1 MWSNFLKENINVIAL
16 TLWGVLDYQMS
27 LTSAQG
33 PKEPDPPT
41 QLEGLKADSKKGGSG
56 RFLVKK
62 FKIYG
67 FQVRY
72 WMKQNLTQQTPVT
85 KPTDNIMLSEIY
97 VDRACS
103 FRLEIQPYLPCVI
116 ALSFFFFPP
125 YFSLIRL
132 VFSLPLASRN
142 SLCLSLASLSIS
154 LSLQQHSLNAA
165 IYLTLSS
172 ILSIDSFC
180 HSLFHWQHIWPHL
193 DRDPNDNGQQVMA
206 FFHLDEDNLSSC
218 LRLLWVFFFF
228 FFFIWLKS
236 IYIFNRHW
244 TYVFT
249 SDGRWEWRI
258 ERKFIYIWIVFG
270 CWLWRSVIPNN
281 LTQTRLAT

>member
-1 MWSNFLKENINVIAL
+1 
-16 TLWGVLDYQMS
+16 MS

-41 QLEGLKADSKKGGSG
+41 QLEGLKAESKKGGSG

-180 HSLFHWQHIWPHL
+180 HSLFH
-193 DRDPNDNGQQVMA
+193 
-206 FFHLDEDNLSSC
+206 
-218 LRLLWVFFFF
+218 
-228 FFFIWLKS
+228 
-236 IYIFNRHW
+236 
-244 TYVFT
+244 
-249 SDGRWEWRI
+249 
-258 ERKFIYIWIVFG
+258 
-270 CWLWRSVIPNN
+270 
-281 LTQTRLAT
+281 

>member
-1 MWSNFLKENINVIAL
+1 
-16 TLWGVLDYQMS
+16 MS

-125 YFSLIRL
+125 HFSSIRL
-132 VFSLPLASRN
+132 VFSLPLETLSDSH
-142 SLCLSLASLSIS
+142 SLLYLSHLVCNNTALTLPFTSHSLLSSLSTVS
-154 LSLQQHSLNAA
+154 V
-165 IYLTLSS
+165 TLF
-172 ILSIDSFC
+172 SIDNTF
-180 HSLFHWQHIWPHL
+180 
-193 DRDPNDNGQQVMA
+193 D
-206 FFHLDEDNLSSC
+206 
-218 LRLLWVFFFF
+218 
-228 FFFIWLKS
+228 
-236 IYIFNRHW
+236 
-244 TYVFT
+244 
-249 SDGRWEWRI
+249 
-258 ERKFIYIWIVFG
+258 
-270 CWLWRSVIPNN
+270 
-281 LTQTRLAT
+281 LT